1 MSSRDVDFAQF
12 LDERGPALWR
22 TASLLE
28 LNPLDAQQSLAL
40 ALGHV
45 RCRWSNLSRD
55 GNAERAVRD
64 RLYESVIGALPDA
77 ESPDD
82 SVQADPVTRDSTE
95 RVALAT
101 LADRERLLLVLGG
114 YEGLTEA
121 HVANLL
127 DLSVSEVHAQR
138 VDAELKLRRSLGSPD
153 NSRLLTILDAAALRD
168 VPADLAERAASA
180 PNGRSLRSGA
190 AIAAVVT
197 AAAVLVALSPWS
209 NDTDAGG
216 SATVNEWGVPKELP
230 TADGRLTLGEAPI
243 AAASTA
249 YVVGGV
255 PVVTDAA
262 TGSARLVF
270 EGEATPEW
278 FDDGEPGVTQVF
290 MHAQWSQAVLS
301 PNGKWLVLV
310 QSVNQRNGPPT
321 SHTFL
326 VNLATAT
333 PTALREVS
341 VQPSATGAAGIA
353 RTRVVWDPDSDGFAC
368 VCGRTLSIIGI
379 TEVDGEADIEVSHTP
394 IKAES
399 VAGGLPGLAV
409 RQDDRG
415 WWIVNRPSA
424 NTETLTHDAALAMTS
439 FDRVLFFTVSPLT
452 IYALGADSRPD
463 GGRCTLWDSTFS
475 EPTGVEPFPDQD
487 GALCT
492 PVTVQSGRGGIVL
505 VVRPSD
511 ATARRSPLDIVL
523 VNEVGGTSHAGEFP
537 VGTTVASVAAQLVG

>member
-1 MSSRDVDFAQF
+1 
-12 LDERGPALWR
+12 
-22 TASLLE
+22 
-28 LNPLDAQQSLAL
+28 
-40 ALGHV
+40 
-45 RCRWSNLSRD
+45 
-55 GNAERAVRD
+55 
-64 RLYESVIGALPDA
+64 
-77 ESPDD
+77 
-82 SVQADPVTRDSTE
+82 
-95 RVALAT
+95 
-101 LADRERLLLVLGG
+101 
-114 YEGLTEA
+114 
-121 HVANLL
+121 
-127 DLSVSEVHAQR
+127 
-138 VDAELKLRRSLGSPD
+138 
-153 NSRLLTILDAAALRD
+153 
-168 VPADLAERAASA
+168 
-180 PNGRSLRSGA
+180 
-190 AIAAVVT
+190 
-197 AAAVLVALSPWS
+197 VLVVLSPWS
-209 NDTDAGG
+209 NDTDARG

-230 TADGRLTLGEAPI
+230 TADGLLTLGEAPI
-243 AAASTA
+243 DAASTA

-326 VNLATAT
+326 VNLATAS

-341 VQPSATGAAGIA
+341 VQPTATGAAGIA
-353 RTRVVWDPDSDGFAC
+353 RTRVAWDPDSDGFAC

-452 IYALGADSRPD
+452 IYALGADTRPD